1 MIIILMML
9 ICEFILAISLY
20 QKQQKGEP
28 IEYNLVLVNLI
39 MIILLLTMYGMLA
52 YKEMVK

>member
-1 MIIILMML
+1 MML